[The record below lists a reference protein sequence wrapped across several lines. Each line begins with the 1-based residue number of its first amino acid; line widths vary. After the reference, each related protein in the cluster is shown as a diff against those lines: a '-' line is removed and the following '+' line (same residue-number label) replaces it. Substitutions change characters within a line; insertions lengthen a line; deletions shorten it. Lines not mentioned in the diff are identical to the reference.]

1 MHTVTGKM
9 ARHGLA
15 AKCSLLQRQQGYLM
29 EIPIL
34 LAAVVLGVALLF
46 PALSPIGRKI
56 LLVAAVFPVIF
67 CLYYM
72 IVIPGWRPHPSR
84 ITQKA
89 RLAIFVCVAMGVA
102 AGVVMLVLS

>member
-1 MHTVTGKM
+1 MNTADFKM
-9 ARHGLA
+9 VNYARNPLA
-15 AKCSLLQRQQGYLM
+15 LRRQRGYLM

-34 LAAVVLGVALLF
+34 LAAVALGVALLF

-56 LLVAAVFPVIF
+56 LLVAAVFPVLF

-84 ITQKA
+84 LSQTTRMVLFIGA
-89 RLAIFVCVAMGVA
+89 AIAIV
-102 AGVVMLVLS
+102 AGVVMFVLG

>member
-1 MHTVTGKM
+1 MNTADFKM
-9 ARHGLA
+9 VNYARNPLA
-15 AKCSLLQRQQGYLM
+15 LRRQRGYLM

-34 LAAVVLGVALLF
+34 LAAVALGVALLF

-56 LLVAAVFPVIF
+56 LLVAAVFPVLF

-102 AGVVMLVLS
+102 AGVIMFVLG